1 MAFWSQREQAES
13 DSANQ
18 PGKDKAPDDARLV
31 AQLHTDP
38 QALTLLYE
46 RYLEPVYRY
55 CYVRMGN
62 RERAEDATSDVFL
75 RLLAG
80 LGEYRQGN
88 FAAWL
93 FRIAH
98 NVVVDSYRAQRPEAT
113 IDDAL
118 HLRDPQPTPEDAIAG
133 GADYAPLYNALAML
147 NQEQRAVIELQFT
160 GWADEQIAAALSRTP
175 AAVRMLRLR
184 AMQRLR
190 EIMKPSRARE
200 EVSNGQ

>member
-1 MAFWSQREQAES
+1 MDFGSQRGGNNSHSASQS
-13 DSANQ
+13 DNDEAS
-18 PGKDKAPDDARLV
+18 DDARLV
-31 AQLHTDP
+31 MRLHTDP

-93 FRIAH
+93 YRIVH
-98 NVVVDSYRAQRPEAT
+98 NVVVDSYRAQRSEAA
-113 IDDAL
+113 IGEAL
-118 HLRDPQPTPEDAIAG
+118 QLTDPQPTPEDAIAG
-133 GADYAPLYNALAML
+133 SAEYEPLYNALAML
-147 NQEQRAVIELQFT
+147 NQEQRAVIELQYT

-190 EIMKPSRARE
+190 EIMKPSVKE
-200 EVSNGQ
+200 EVANGQ

>member
-1 MAFWSQREQAES
+1 MAFWSPQAQAES
-13 DSANQ
+13 VPADHTANDA
-18 PGKDKAPDDARLV
+18 GSDDAELEAR
-31 AQLHTDP
+31 LHTDP
-38 QALTLLYE
+38 DALALLYE
-46 RYLEPVYRY
+46 RYIEPVYRY

-62 RERAEDATSDVFL
+62 RERAEDATSEVFL
-75 RLLAG
+75 RVVAG
-80 LGEYRQGN
+80 LNEYQQGN

-98 NVVVDSYRAQRPEAT
+98 NVVVDSYRARRPEAA

-118 HLRDPQPTPEDAIAG
+118 HLSDPQPTPEDAIAG
-133 GADYAPLYNALAML
+133 GEEYEPLYDALAML
-147 NQEQRAVIELQFT
+147 NHEQRAVIEMQFS
-160 GWADEQIAAALSRTP
+160 GWSDAQIAAALSRTP

-190 EIMKPSRARE
+190 EIMKPANVRE